1 MECAV
6 EVEGEDSCGAAAWRI
21 KWFHES

>member
-6 EVEGEDSCGAAAWRI
+6 EVEGEDSGGAAAWRI